1 MKRIWSNKYVLIVNA
16 ISIMV
21 AFLTHFPEL
30 ITLSNPYSADGLSF
44 PGMHWADV
52 GNEVLFTYL
61 SLLFLFFLNE
71 AVFRFNSD
79 MVSIGWKKV
88 VCSFVLTWVVSNLL
102 GKCFVYLHQHF
113 DVPAI
118 DAMLHHYLHPLRDFL
133 ITCIVTGSCYFF
145 HQNRKSR
152 KMLLENQQL
161 RMENVINQYEALK
174 SQLNPHMLFNSLN
187 TLYLLIRES
196 PDKARHYLEELSRVM
211 RYTLQDNEAHSVT
224 LREEMEFVQSYMYL
238 LQVRYEENLQFD
250 IRIHPELMSRKLPPM
265 ALQLLVENA
274 VKHNEI
280 SNRRPLTVSVIAEGD
295 TVEVSNPLQPKRG
308 WKTLIIKDEKAAL
321 RNLKAVMQE
330 VDTDFEI
337 VGEVDSIFD
346 GVEWFRTHPMPELV
360 FMDIHLA
367 DGSAFDICAQV
378 DITCPIIFTTAYDEY
393 ALRAFKVNSVAYL
406 LKPISRTDLQEA
418 MHKLELL
425 GGQVKEEKQPD
436 LSAIIRSLKK
446 KENYK
451 THFLVPVKGDKLL
464 PVSVEAIQYFYISN
478 GLVKAVDSEGK
489 EFVFSQSLDE
499 LAEQLNPHDFF
510 RANRQFIVSR
520 KAVSD
525 ISLWFNGRLAINL
538 KVPVPEKI
546 IISKAKASELK
557 DWF

>member
-1 MKRIWSNKYVLIVNA
+1 
-16 ISIMV
+16 
-21 AFLTHFPEL
+21 
-30 ITLSNPYSADGLSF
+30 
-44 PGMHWADV
+44 
-52 GNEVLFTYL
+52 
-61 SLLFLFFLNE
+61 
-71 AVFRFNSD
+71 
-79 MVSIGWKKV
+79 
-88 VCSFVLTWVVSNLL
+88 
-102 GKCFVYLHQHF
+102 
-113 DVPAI
+113 
-118 DAMLHHYLHPLRDFL
+118 
-133 ITCIVTGSCYFF
+133 
-145 HQNRKSR
+145 
-152 KMLLENQQL
+152 
-161 RMENVINQYEALK
+161 
-174 SQLNPHMLFNSLN
+174 
-187 TLYLLIRES
+187 
-196 PDKARHYLEELSRVM
+196 
-211 RYTLQDNEAHSVT
+211 
-224 LREEMEFVQSYMYL
+224 
-238 LQVRYEENLQFD
+238 
-250 IRIHPELMSRKLPPM
+250 M

-308 WKTLIIKDEKAAL
+308 GKTLIIEDEKAAL

-425 GGQVKEEKQPD
+425 GGQVKEE
-436 LSAIIRSLKK
+436 
-446 KENYK
+446 NYK

>member
-1 MKRIWSNKYVLIVNA
+1 
-16 ISIMV
+16 
-21 AFLTHFPEL
+21 
-30 ITLSNPYSADGLSF
+30 
-44 PGMHWADV
+44 
-52 GNEVLFTYL
+52 
-61 SLLFLFFLNE
+61 
-71 AVFRFNSD
+71 
-79 MVSIGWKKV
+79 
-88 VCSFVLTWVVSNLL
+88 
-102 GKCFVYLHQHF
+102 
-113 DVPAI
+113 
-118 DAMLHHYLHPLRDFL
+118 
-133 ITCIVTGSCYFF
+133 
-145 HQNRKSR
+145 
-152 KMLLENQQL
+152 
-161 RMENVINQYEALK
+161 
-174 SQLNPHMLFNSLN
+174 
-187 TLYLLIRES
+187 
-196 PDKARHYLEELSRVM
+196 
-211 RYTLQDNEAHSVT
+211 
-224 LREEMEFVQSYMYL
+224 
-238 LQVRYEENLQFD
+238 
-250 IRIHPELMSRKLPPM
+250 M

-308 WKTLIIKDEKAAL
+308 GKTLIIEDEKAAL

-393 ALRAFKVNSVAYL
+393 ALRAFKVNSVPYL

-446 KENYK
+446 EENYK

-525 ISLWFNGRLAINL
+525 ICLWFNGRLAINL

>member
-1 MKRIWSNKYVLIVNA
+1 M
-16 ISIMV
+16 
-21 AFLTHFPEL
+21 
-30 ITLSNPYSADGLSF
+30 
-44 PGMHWADV
+44 
-52 GNEVLFTYL
+52 
-61 SLLFLFFLNE
+61 
-71 AVFRFNSD
+71 
-79 MVSIGWKKV
+79 
-88 VCSFVLTWVVSNLL
+88 
-102 GKCFVYLHQHF
+102 
-113 DVPAI
+113 
-118 DAMLHHYLHPLRDFL
+118 
-133 ITCIVTGSCYFF
+133 
-145 HQNRKSR
+145 
-152 KMLLENQQL
+152 
-161 RMENVINQYEALK
+161 
-174 SQLNPHMLFNSLN
+174 
-187 TLYLLIRES
+187 
-196 PDKARHYLEELSRVM
+196 
-211 RYTLQDNEAHSVT
+211 
-224 LREEMEFVQSYMYL
+224 
-238 LQVRYEENLQFD
+238 
-250 IRIHPELMSRKLPPM
+250 
-265 ALQLLVENA
+265 
-274 VKHNEI
+274 
-280 SNRRPLTVSVIAEGD
+280 
-295 TVEVSNPLQPKRG
+295 
-308 WKTLIIKDEKAAL
+308 KTLIIEDEKAAL

-330 VDTDFEI
+330 VNTDFEI

-346 GVEWFRTHPMPELV
+346 GVEWFCTHPMPELV

-425 GGQVKEEKQPD
+425 GGQVKEE
-436 LSAIIRSLKK
+436 
-446 KENYK
+446 NYK
-451 THFLVPVKGDKLL
+451 THFLMPVKGDKLL

>member
-1 MKRIWSNKYVLIVNA
+1 
-16 ISIMV
+16 
-21 AFLTHFPEL
+21 
-30 ITLSNPYSADGLSF
+30 
-44 PGMHWADV
+44 
-52 GNEVLFTYL
+52 
-61 SLLFLFFLNE
+61 
-71 AVFRFNSD
+71 
-79 MVSIGWKKV
+79 
-88 VCSFVLTWVVSNLL
+88 
-102 GKCFVYLHQHF
+102 
-113 DVPAI
+113 
-118 DAMLHHYLHPLRDFL
+118 
-133 ITCIVTGSCYFF
+133 
-145 HQNRKSR
+145 
-152 KMLLENQQL
+152 
-161 RMENVINQYEALK
+161 
-174 SQLNPHMLFNSLN
+174 
-187 TLYLLIRES
+187 
-196 PDKARHYLEELSRVM
+196 
-211 RYTLQDNEAHSVT
+211 
-224 LREEMEFVQSYMYL
+224 
-238 LQVRYEENLQFD
+238 
-250 IRIHPELMSRKLPPM
+250 M

-346 GVEWFRTHPMPELV
+346 GVEWFRTHPMPEPV

-378 DITCPIIFTTAYDEY
+378 DITCPIIFTTACDEY

-406 LKPISRTDLQEA
+406 LKPISRTDLREA

-446 KENYK
+446 EENYK

>member
-1 MKRIWSNKYVLIVNA
+1 M
-16 ISIMV
+16 
-21 AFLTHFPEL
+21 
-30 ITLSNPYSADGLSF
+30 
-44 PGMHWADV
+44 
-52 GNEVLFTYL
+52 
-61 SLLFLFFLNE
+61 
-71 AVFRFNSD
+71 
-79 MVSIGWKKV
+79 
-88 VCSFVLTWVVSNLL
+88 
-102 GKCFVYLHQHF
+102 
-113 DVPAI
+113 
-118 DAMLHHYLHPLRDFL
+118 
-133 ITCIVTGSCYFF
+133 
-145 HQNRKSR
+145 
-152 KMLLENQQL
+152 
-161 RMENVINQYEALK
+161 
-174 SQLNPHMLFNSLN
+174 
-187 TLYLLIRES
+187 
-196 PDKARHYLEELSRVM
+196 
-211 RYTLQDNEAHSVT
+211 
-224 LREEMEFVQSYMYL
+224 
-238 LQVRYEENLQFD
+238 
-250 IRIHPELMSRKLPPM
+250 
-265 ALQLLVENA
+265 
-274 VKHNEI
+274 
-280 SNRRPLTVSVIAEGD
+280 
-295 TVEVSNPLQPKRG
+295 
-308 WKTLIIKDEKAAL
+308 KTLIIEDEKAAL

-406 LKPISRTDLQEA
+406 LKPISWTDLQEA

-425 GGQVKEEKQPD
+425 GGQVKE
-436 LSAIIRSLKK
+436 
-446 KENYK
+446 ENYK

-464 PVSVEAIQYFYISN
+464 PVSVEVIQYFYISN

>member
-1 MKRIWSNKYVLIVNA
+1 M
-16 ISIMV
+16 
-21 AFLTHFPEL
+21 
-30 ITLSNPYSADGLSF
+30 
-44 PGMHWADV
+44 
-52 GNEVLFTYL
+52 
-61 SLLFLFFLNE
+61 
-71 AVFRFNSD
+71 
-79 MVSIGWKKV
+79 
-88 VCSFVLTWVVSNLL
+88 
-102 GKCFVYLHQHF
+102 
-113 DVPAI
+113 
-118 DAMLHHYLHPLRDFL
+118 
-133 ITCIVTGSCYFF
+133 
-145 HQNRKSR
+145 
-152 KMLLENQQL
+152 
-161 RMENVINQYEALK
+161 
-174 SQLNPHMLFNSLN
+174 
-187 TLYLLIRES
+187 
-196 PDKARHYLEELSRVM
+196 
-211 RYTLQDNEAHSVT
+211 
-224 LREEMEFVQSYMYL
+224 
-238 LQVRYEENLQFD
+238 
-250 IRIHPELMSRKLPPM
+250 
-265 ALQLLVENA
+265 
-274 VKHNEI
+274 
-280 SNRRPLTVSVIAEGD
+280 
-295 TVEVSNPLQPKRG
+295 
-308 WKTLIIKDEKAAL
+308 KTLIIEDEKAAL

-346 GVEWFRTHPMPELV
+346 GVEWFRTHLMPELV

-418 MHKLELL
+418 MCKLELL
-425 GGQVKEEKQPD
+425 GGQVREEKQPD

-446 KENYK
+446 EENYK

-464 PVSVEAIQYFYISN
+464 PVSVEAILYFYISN

-499 LAEQLNPHDFF
+499 LAEQLKPLETLQTLLPASDFF

-538 KVPVPEKI
+538 KMPVPEKI

>member
-1 MKRIWSNKYVLIVNA
+1 M
-16 ISIMV
+16 
-21 AFLTHFPEL
+21 
-30 ITLSNPYSADGLSF
+30 
-44 PGMHWADV
+44 
-52 GNEVLFTYL
+52 
-61 SLLFLFFLNE
+61 
-71 AVFRFNSD
+71 
-79 MVSIGWKKV
+79 
-88 VCSFVLTWVVSNLL
+88 
-102 GKCFVYLHQHF
+102 
-113 DVPAI
+113 
-118 DAMLHHYLHPLRDFL
+118 
-133 ITCIVTGSCYFF
+133 
-145 HQNRKSR
+145 
-152 KMLLENQQL
+152 
-161 RMENVINQYEALK
+161 
-174 SQLNPHMLFNSLN
+174 
-187 TLYLLIRES
+187 
-196 PDKARHYLEELSRVM
+196 
-211 RYTLQDNEAHSVT
+211 
-224 LREEMEFVQSYMYL
+224 
-238 LQVRYEENLQFD
+238 
-250 IRIHPELMSRKLPPM
+250 
-265 ALQLLVENA
+265 
-274 VKHNEI
+274 
-280 SNRRPLTVSVIAEGD
+280 
-295 TVEVSNPLQPKRG
+295 
-308 WKTLIIKDEKAAL
+308 KTLIIEDEKAAL

-330 VDTDFEI
+330 VNTDFEI

-425 GGQVKEEKQPD
+425 DGQVKEEKQPD

-446 KENYK
+446 EENYK
-451 THFLVPVKGDKLL
+451 THFLMPVKGDKLL

-499 LAEQLNPHDFF
+499 LAEQLNPHDFETLQTLLPASDFF